1 MSHRQS
7 CDRCRQQKVR
17 CLRGEGPREKNIDL
31 PLSPKQA
38 QLPRCERCA
47 KASVECVYSFT
58 RVALKSRSERRS
70 VAKSMQKDTDA
81 GLVDFSG
88 STTWFEH
95 DVSGA
100 LYADGTL
107 QTGGPTLA
115 PLSADYGGL
124 TSPFAGGGAAMSFSD
139 WNPNI
144 QPTSLANPTSLPPAP
159 CTVDSCEDSEDIDVD
174 KHFNDAL
181 SLQLTSLSQQA
192 AQAVRYLTRSNQGR
206 TPLTVSSP
214 QVNVAL
220 EATNT
225 LTSII
230 SNVTASH
237 RNDDRLDPTT
247 TNIGL
252 AFSALASHQQIL
264 ALFRAICDDI
274 HSCLQSKTVYKHH
287 NRQRSNSGQPCDV
300 GPSSVAQFVM
310 VLQLLMHLIN
320 RMDRSLFQNG
330 LSIRHDSMSSGYI
343 TPVTPGI
350 MSPFTIDPLQTEL
363 SSGASSPQFGLLV
376 LVQDVV
382 GTVDNEHEKLRQ
394 SIQQLQAEM
403 ELTGLH

>member
-1 MSHRQS
+1 M
-7 CDRCRQQKVR
+7 D
-17 CLRGEGPREKNIDL
+17 LR
-31 PLSPKQA
+31 
-38 QLPRCERCA
+38 
-47 KASVECVYSFT
+47 
-58 RVALKSRSERRS
+58 
-70 VAKSMQKDTDA
+70 
-81 GLVDFSG
+81 G
-88 STTWFEH
+88 STTWFEQG
-95 DVSGA
+95 VSGA
-100 LYADGTL
+100 FYADGTL

-124 TSPFAGGGAAMSFSD
+124 TGPFVGDGAAMSFSD
-139 WNPNI
+139 WNPDI
-144 QPTSLANPTSLPPAP
+144 QPTSLANPASLPPAP
-159 CTVDSCEDSEDIDVD
+159 CTADSCEDSEDIVVE

-192 AQAVRYLTRSNQGR
+192 AQAVRCLTRSSQGH

-225 LTSII
+225 LTRII
-230 SNVTASH
+230 NNVTTSH
-237 RNDDRLDPTT
+237 RNDVLLDPTT
-247 TNIGL
+247 TNLGL
-252 AFSALASHQQIL
+252 TFSALASHQQIL

-274 HSCLQSKTVYKHH
+274 HLCLQSKTGYKHH
-287 NRQRSNSGQPCDV
+287 NRQLSNSGQSCDV

-343 TPVTPGI
+343 TPLTPPGV

-382 GTVDNEHEKLRQ
+382 GTVNNEHEKLRQ
-394 SIQQLQAEM
+394 SIQRLQTEM
-403 ELTGLH
+403 ELTAHY